1 MIKEFDF
8 GIYPARLFV
17 AFDSSFEEL
26 QDRFVFETYGNGS
39 VELTDERF
47 KGWMDALGATINV
60 TDKKTLLLGYL
71 VYFPKDVYFGS
82 DFIGTICHEA
92 MHVLDRLYGFIGIS
106 DSNDSE
112 INAYL
117 IGWIAKNIMITY
129 NESKNIQDESKN
141 IQDESQSIT
150 K

>member
-1 MIKEFDF
+1 MIKTFDF

-26 QDRFVFETYGNGS
+26 QDRFVFETDGNGS

-71 VYFPKDVYFGS
+71 VYLPDEFSSVS
-82 DFIGTICHEA
+82 ELVGTIAHEA
-92 MHVLDRLYGFIGIS
+92 MHVVNRLYGYIGVN
-106 DSNDSE
+106 DGNDSE
-112 INAYL
+112 IDAYL
-117 IGWIAKNIMITY
+117 IGWVSKNIMLTK
-129 NESKNIQDESKN
+129 NEH
-141 IQDESQSIT
+141 DESQSIA